1 MTMLLTLGL
10 LLIFPPHIHCKD
22 EEVRVMIPMNN
33 DNGNAPFWMR
43 NNQTGQLSGF
53 FVDLLH
59 ELFRSMQLNFT
70 LENKINYEPTYDN
83 LGKYL
88 QLWLWDWS
96 KILIILVSV
105 HGLAAGDFDIIIGDL
120 TIVPLLNFRF
130 HFKPQTWSSSRSRR
144 LHWTPTYLLWLC
156 PWPRRCGS

>member
-1 MTMLLTLGL
+1 MIMTILLTLGL
-10 LLIFPPHIHCKD
+10 VLIFPPHIHCKD

-59 ELFRSMQLNFT
+59 ELFRSMELNFT

-88 QLWLWDWS
+88 QL
-96 KILIILVSV
+96 
-105 HGLAAGDFDIIIGDL
+105 
-120 TIVPLLNFRF
+120 
-130 HFKPQTWSSSRSRR
+130 
-144 LHWTPTYLLWLC
+144 
-156 PWPRRCGS
+156 

>member
-1 MTMLLTLGL
+1 MIMTILLTLGL
-10 LLIFPPHIHCKD
+10 VLIFPPHIHCKD

-83 LGKYL
+83 LGKCL
-88 QLWLWDWS
+88 Q
-96 KILIILVSV
+96 
-105 HGLAAGDFDIIIGDL
+105 F
-120 TIVPLLNFRF
+120 
-130 HFKPQTWSSSRSRR
+130 
-144 LHWTPTYLLWLC
+144 
-156 PWPRRCGS
+156 